1 MRRVIGLCVVVAVMV
16 VAAATPVLAA
26 DHPGHGNS
34 FHAYIDGAETGFSGG
49 PNPGRCP
56 AGTQWMLFTG
66 GVGEAAGLG
75 TFDYTTAHC
84 SRVVTDTPA
93 GAIGKLAAGL
103 LVLTFDDTGDEL
115 HIAYQGTWKFDGDLT
130 TGDGIAKIHQSWEV
144 IGDVST
150 GMFAGAQ
157 GHGHMEGT
165 DDFHLVFME
174 LDGNLRLA
182 D

>member
-1 MRRVIGLCVVVAVMV
+1 MML
-16 VAAATPVLAA
+16 VAAATPALAA
-26 DHPGHGNS
+26 DHPRHGNS
-34 FHAYIDGAETGFSGG
+34 FHAYIDGGETGFSPG

-75 TFDYTTAHC
+75 TFDYTTA
-84 SRVVTDTPA
+84 
-93 GAIGKLAAGL
+93 GL

-115 HIAYQGTWKFDGDLT
+115 HIAYQGTWKFDGDLS

-150 GMFAGAQ
+150 GMFAGAK